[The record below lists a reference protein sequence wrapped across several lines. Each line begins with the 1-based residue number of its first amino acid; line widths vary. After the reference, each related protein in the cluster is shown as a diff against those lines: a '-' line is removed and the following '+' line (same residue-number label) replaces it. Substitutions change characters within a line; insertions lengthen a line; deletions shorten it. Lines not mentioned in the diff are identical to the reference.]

1 MILGTNYKLQTLL
14 KINNDPWETNVL
26 NDLKKSQMSSIIT
39 NLINAHLN
47 SKAVRKYILNHL
59 VTNRI

>member
-26 NDLKKSQMSSIIT
+26 DDLKKSQMSSIIT

-47 SKAVRKYILNHL
+47 SNLWENIS
-59 VTNRI
+59 